1 MTNEGAKGSMSCQ
14 ITLPGDVSDQL
25 THAADRTGRLP
36 SELAEHALRQFF
48 KNQQETG
55 VVYLSAPVSA
65 LMKGVYEENTTI
77 AEIKKH
83 GDFGLGT
90 FNNLDGEMV
99 MIDGMVYQL
108 SADGHTHQ
116 IIDTVQTPFAC
127 VTFFKPTTVEE
138 VSEEL
143 DYAAFKNLL
152 YRLIPSMNMF
162 YALRIDGVFRRV
174 KAWSIP
180 KQENH
185 RPISEVTAE
194 TFEYNDLEGT
204 IVGFYTPDFIKSL
217 SMAGYHLHFLT
228 ADRQQGGH
236 LQYCEVKRAR
246 IGVQFVSKLIL
257 NMPMTIDYLTA
268 SLA

>member
-1 MTNEGAKGSMSCQ
+1 MIPEAARRSMSHQ
-14 ITLPGDVSDQL
+14 VSLPGELSDEL
-25 THAADRTGRLP
+25 TNVADLTGRSP
-36 SELAEHALRQFF
+36 SELTEQALRQFLS
-48 KNQQETG
+48 NHRETG

-65 LMKGVYEENTTI
+65 LMKGLYEENTTI

-90 FNNLDGEMV
+90 FNDLDGEMV

-108 SADGHTHQ
+108 RADGHTRQ
-116 IIDTVQTPFAC
+116 ISDTVQTPFAC
-127 VTFFKPTTVEE
+127 VTCFKATTVEE
-138 VSEEL
+138 VSEHL

-152 YRLIPSMNMF
+152 YRLLPSMNMF
-162 YALRIDGVFRRV
+162 YALRIDAVFSRV
-174 KAWSIP
+174 RAWSVA
-180 KQENH
+180 KQENY
-185 RPISEVTAE
+185 RPINEVTAE
-194 TFEYNDLEGT
+194 TFEYNDVEGT
-204 IVGFYTPDFIKSL
+204 IVGFYTPDFMKSL

-228 ADRQQGGH
+228 GDREHGGH
-236 LQYCEVKRAR
+236 LQYCEVKSAR

>member
-1 MTNEGAKGSMSCQ
+1 MTKENAKESMSHEFM
-14 ITLPGDVSDQL
+14 LPADLSQQL
-25 THAADRTGRLP
+25 SFIANRSGQST
-36 SELAEHALRQFF
+36 SELVEQALRQFL
-48 KNQQETG
+48 KNQKETG

-65 LMKGVYEENTTI
+65 LMKGFYEENTTV
-77 AEIKKH
+77 AEIKKY

-90 FNNLDGEMV
+90 FNDLDGEMV
-99 MIDGMVYQL
+99 MVDGIVHQL
-108 SADGHTHQ
+108 GVDGTTHQ
-116 IIDTVQTPFAC
+116 VSDAVQTPFAC

-138 VSEEL
+138 VCGEL

-162 YALRIDGVFRRV
+162 YALRIDGLFGRV
-174 KAWSIP
+174 RAWSIP

-185 RPISEVTAE
+185 RPISEVAAE
-194 TFEYNDLEGT
+194 TFEYYDLEGT

-228 ADRQQGGH
+228 ADRKHGGH
-236 LQYCEVKRAR
+236 LQYCEVKDAR

-268 SLA
+268 SLS